1 MIRLALKNWW
11 ILTAKGILTLAFGI
25 TALSTT
31 TVGVSILAKFFSVF
45 ILISGLT
52 LVIISILPRKT
63 ADKSWKLTEGFI
75 DIVIG
80 TVILSFTGITTDIF
94 ISIVAI
100 WISFMGILQVSN
112 SYRLKSL
119 YHHWWLLVFNAIMA
133 IVFAILIFTHP
144 IHGVLTKTVLIGLQG
159 IVFGSFVIISSIYI
173 RKLLSDISIDIPHKE
188 GDEGNQELTYY

>member
-1 MIRLALKNWW
+1 MFRLALKNWW

-31 TVGVSILAKFFSVF
+31 MVGVNILAKFFSVF
-45 ILISGLT
+45 ILLSGLI
-52 LVIISILPRKT
+52 LVAISLFHRKT
-63 ADKSWKLTEGFI
+63 SDKSWKLTEGFI

-80 TVILSFTGITTDIF
+80 TVILSFTGITNDIF
-94 ISIVAI
+94 ISIIAI

-119 YHHWWLLVFNAIMA
+119 YHHWGLLVFNAIMA
-133 IVFAILIFTHP
+133 ITFAILIFTYP
-144 IHGVLTKTVLIGLQG
+144 LHGIFTKTVLIGLQG
-159 IVFGSFVIISSIYI
+159 IVFGSFIIISSIYVK
-173 RKLLSDISIDIPHKE
+173 KLLADISIDIPHKE